1 MDHGVNEEAGL
12 LAGIS
17 SGTPRAMFYSTPFLS
32 PLIQTTPFAPPGTR
46 MRHICTPFITLP
58 GASESARLGEA
69 LLKMEVERILVH
81 TPRSLV

>member
-1 MDHGVNEEAGL
+1 VNEEAGL

-17 SGTPRAMFYSTPFLS
+17 SGTPRAMVYSTPFSS
-32 PLIQTTPFAPPGTR
+32 PQIQATPFALPGTR
-46 MRHICTPFITLP
+46 MRHICTLSITLP
-58 GASESARLGEA
+58 GASESARLGET